1 MSRDSILGWTLTL
14 LVVISLFL
22 SFTIWSQVPGDLSA
36 FKVFQEQKKIDL
48 VSVVSPEKILVYLGN
63 SFHTMLKSSSPM
75 YDKTWNLSRKL
86 LTSQWTTSS
95 EPVDTVNREY
105 FIHKKG
111 LEVFLPTSL
120 PFSVI
125 KQLFNINIAD
135 TSNLDGKLIDS
146 LILIDDEGLVGYLVD
161 SSGKFYQI
169 GKNETAKELNSLIS
183 EINDSNPPLFAS
195 LPADINLKV
204 SRQVYISLLSYELPV
219 FSLKKEQILEENL
232 ASKFFTDFSITRR
245 IEERDGTVIYTDGLR
260 GLRIYDDDVIEY
272 NFPIPREQRKNVS
285 FLEALKTA
293 VDFVATHGGWP
304 KDGYLASYDVKRG
317 ASGKTYLF
325 KFKFRVNGFPVV
337 NLDNFLDV
345 TVEGTQVKSFFR
357 SAPIS
362 VKQQGVSELM
372 TPIEALDTA
381 VATKNIKTIS
391 DIYPGYVIKDDMLQ
405 PVWVVKSSGMEVI
418 IQDISE

>member
-161 SSGKFYQI
+161 SSGNFYQI
-169 GKNETAKELNSLIS
+169 GKNETVKELNSLIS

-272 NFPIPREQRKNVS
+272 NFPSPREQRKNVS
-285 FLEALKTA
+285 FFEALKSA
-293 VDFVATHGGWP
+293 VDFVATHGVA
-304 KDGYLASYDVKRG
+304 KDGYLASYDVK
-317 ASGKTYLF
+317 
-325 KFKFRVNGFPVV
+325 
-337 NLDNFLDV
+337 
-345 TVEGTQVKSFFR
+345 EGHQVKHIYLSSNFR
-357 SAPIS
+357 
-362 VKQQGVSELM
+362 
-372 TPIEALDTA
+372 
-381 VATKNIKTIS
+381 
-391 DIYPGYVIKDDMLQ
+391 
-405 PVWVVKSSGMEVI
+405 
-418 IQDISE
+418 